1 MGISVWTGRERR
13 LSSHRESK
21 RVAGLELRNIH
32 KSFGAV
38 EVIRDVSLSITEGE
52 FVVLVGPSGCGK
64 STLLRCI
71 AGLEPISSGRLEQDG
86 NDITFADPVERGVAM
101 VFQSYALYPHMT
113 VAENIG
119 FGLKIAGEKKPAI
132 KARVLEIARLL
143 KLEELLAR
151 KPKALSGGQRQR
163 VAIGRALARKPKL
176 FLFDEPLSNLDAS
189 LRAEMR
195 VELAKLHASLG
206 NTMIYVTHDQV
217 EGMTLADRIVVMN
230 GGVVEQHGAPL
241 ELFNHPENK
250 FVASF
255 LGQPKI
261 NFIKVA
267 GARNGDGGVEL
278 TLPGGETINAMLDPL
293 HADALDGLELGIRPE
308 DVAMSETG
316 KGLAIEVDVVEH
328 LGNETILYGHLTD
341 SQPMIVRLAGQAS
354 FAPGDQ
360 AWFRIAPERAIVFD
374 RNGRNIGRRG
384 A

>member
-1 MGISVWTGRERR
+1 LAALNAAR
-13 LSSHRESK
+13 HRKSN
-21 RVAGLELRNIH
+21 RVAGLELQNIR
-32 KSFGAV
+32 KSYGAT
-38 EVIRDVSLSITEGE
+38 EVIRGVSLSVKEGE

-71 AGLEPISSGRLEQDG
+71 AGLEPISAGTFLQDG
-86 NDITFADPVERGVAM
+86 EDITAADPVSRGVAM

-119 FGLKIAGEKKPAI
+119 FGMKIAGEKKPEI

-143 KLEELLAR
+143 KLEELLQR

-163 VAIGRALARKPKL
+163 VAIGRALARRPKL

-230 GGVVEQHGAPL
+230 GGVVEQHGEPL
-241 ELFNHPENK
+241 ELFNRPENK

-255 LGQPKI
+255 LGQPRI
-261 NFIKVA
+261 NFIKLA
-267 GARNGDGGVEL
+267 GAGRNGSGILV
-278 TLPGGETINAMLDPL
+278 TLPGGEPL
-293 HADALDGLELGIRPE
+293 KIPLEIPGNDGLDALEIGVRPE
-308 DVAMSETG
+308 DLSLCEAG
-316 KGLAIEVDVVEH
+316 KGLPVSIDVVEH
-328 LGNETILYGHLTD
+328 LGNETILYGHLAD
-341 SQPMIVRLAGQAS
+341 SQPLVIRLPGQAQFS
-354 FAPGDQ
+354 KGDK
-360 AWFRIAPERAIVFD
+360 AWLKVAVDRAIVFD
-374 RNGRNIGRRG
+374 RNGRNIGRRSQG
-384 A
+384 